1 MDKRWI
7 IVDWT
12 ALQHDIASLPPDER
26 QAAQAA
32 LLRITGRRQI
42 PGTVALAAL
51 SKIIDA
57 TARGARRRRID
68 HAGDAARRVL
78 IGARVR
84 RDRAEIYR
92 AAAARQGVS
101 LYAWTVQALDAAA
114 AADEGGD
121 QDGQNDL
128 HAPRVERSQSR
139 SVSL

>member
-1 MDKRWI
+1 M
-7 IVDWT
+7 DWT
-12 ALQHDIASLPPDER
+12 ALQNDIASLPPDER

-32 LLRITGRRQI
+32 LIRITGRRQI

-51 SKIIDA
+51 SQIVDA

-68 HAGDAARRVL
+68 RAGDAARRVL

-92 AAAARQGVS
+92 AAAAHRHQS
-101 LYAWTVQALDAAA
+101 LYAWVVAALDAAA
-114 AADEGGD
+114 AAAEGEGGD
-121 QDGQNDL
+121 QDGHDL

-139 SVSL
+139 SLPL

>member
-1 MDKRWI
+1 M
-7 IVDWT
+7 DWT
-12 ALQHDIASLPPDER
+12 ALQNDIASLPPDER

-32 LLRITGRRQI
+32 LIRITGRRQI
-42 PGTVALAAL
+42 PGPVALAAL
-51 SKIIDA
+51 GKIIDA

-68 HAGDAARRVL
+68 RAGDAARRVL
-78 IGARVR
+78 VGARVR

-114 AADEGGD
+114 AADDRKGGD

-128 HAPRVERSQSR
+128 HAPRVERFKSR

>member
-12 ALQHDIASLPPDER
+12 ALQNDIASLPPDER

-51 SKIIDA
+51 GKIIDA

-68 HAGDAARRVL
+68 RAGDAARRVL
-78 IGARVR
+78 VGARVR

-114 AADEGGD
+114 ASAADNESNNA
-121 QDGQNDL
+121 GQKA
-128 HAPRVERSQSR
+128 APLRG
-139 SVSL
+139 

>member
-51 SKIIDA
+51 SQIVDA

-68 HAGDAARRVL
+68 RAGDAARRVL

-92 AAAARQGVS
+92 AAAARQGLS

-114 AADEGGD
+114 DADAGADAGNESNDAA
-121 QDGQNDL
+121 QTT
-128 HAPRVERSQSR
+128 APPRG
-139 SVSL
+139 

>member
-1 MDKRWI
+1 M
-7 IVDWT
+7 DWT

-26 QAAQAA
+26 QATQAA

-51 SKIIDA
+51 SQIVDA

-68 HAGDAARRVL
+68 HAGDSARRIL

-84 RDRAEIYR
+84 RDHAEIYR

-101 LYAWTVQALDAAA
+101 LYAWTVAALDAAA
-114 AADEGGD
+114 AAAEGKGGD
-121 QDGQNDL
+121 QNGKNDL
-128 HAPRVERSQSR
+128 HTSRVERSRQGP
-139 SVSL
+139 VSL

>member
-1 MDKRWI
+1 M
-7 IVDWT
+7 DWT
-12 ALQHDIASLPPDER
+12 ALQNDIASLPPDER

-51 SKIIDA
+51 GKIIDA

-68 HAGDAARRVL
+68 RAGDAARRVL
-78 IGARVR
+78 VGARVR

-114 AADEGGD
+114 ASAADNESNNA
-121 QDGQNDL
+121 GQKA
-128 HAPRVERSQSR
+128 APLRG
-139 SVSL
+139 